1 MEEKNDQQ
9 HRPTLGDFS
18 SIICFRALVVGIEDT
33 IGRQA
38 AMVALKGAGRQRG
51 KDLALS
57 LGFGEKPVPLDEACA
72 AMREAL
78 GADGTRLCW
87 VDAIEQDGENYVM
100 RLSETI
106 CSADEPEGSER
117 ELSFTL
123 GAVHGAL
130 EVLTQKR
137 FRAKQV
143 GSVLRGDT
151 HDVVRFVPR

>member
-1 MEEKNDQQ
+1 MEEKNDQI
-9 HRPTLGDFS
+9 RATLGDFN
-18 SIICFRALVVGIEDT
+18 SIVCFRALVLGIEDT

-57 LGFGEKPVPLDEACA
+57 LGFGEKPIPLDEACA

-87 VDAIEQDGENYVM
+87 VDTIEKDGENYVM

-106 CSADEPEGSER
+106 CSAGEPEGSDR

-123 GAVHGAL
+123 GAVQGAFG
-130 EVLTQKR
+130 VLTQRR

-143 GSVLRGDT
+143 GSILRGDT
-151 HDVVRFVPR
+151 HDVVRFTPL